1 MYEKTCRLEVV
12 IPRAK
17 WFMTNRQQLKN
28 ILASGVS
35 GYAVCMYLSQQL
47 HQGELHKLLII
58 VIMLWN
64 YLFFVSE
71 DTTSNLSEQMV
82 VRKSFSKI
90 ADH

>member
-1 MYEKTCRLEVV
+1 MPVGGGHPKIKVVHDQQTATKEHTCLGGQ
-12 IPRAK
+12 
-17 WFMTNRQQLKN
+17 WLC
-28 ILASGVS
+28 S
-35 GYAVCMYLSQQL
+35 MYLSQQL